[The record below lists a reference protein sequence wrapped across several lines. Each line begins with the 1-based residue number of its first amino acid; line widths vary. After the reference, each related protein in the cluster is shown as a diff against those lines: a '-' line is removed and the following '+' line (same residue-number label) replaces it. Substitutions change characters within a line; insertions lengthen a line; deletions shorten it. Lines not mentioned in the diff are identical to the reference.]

1 MLIFEGPQR
10 GPKKI
15 CDKPIRRYGM
25 SHAVRSGAY
34 HSRLC
39 TGTYTEMEV
48 WRMGAKRVTQNNARA
63 SRKNGRALLAK
74 HLDGPDGK
82 AARMGGLLKVWRHG
96 IGTWKKG
103 QPMET
108 DEARM
113 CEGVEAAYYKK
124 HFSAS
129 LDAQNE
135 KHRKSRHKERIRSL
149 EDYIRHPDTCPES
162 TLFYVGNMDDTASAS
177 EVWKVFVEFWKWR
190 KEAYPQVVSLDAA
203 LHKEEG
209 APHVHERH
217 VWIAHDKEGREIVSQ
232 TKALEEMGVPRP
244 DEAKY
249 RADMAAARKIK
260 DKAEREKA
268 VKKAGLHNNA
278 KMTYTATCRAKLIEL
293 AKAHGFEI
301 IETPKEPGES
311 GLSQARYKARDE
323 ERKAEAAKQ
332 KAAKAEADLV
342 SLTGAIITAERDLGD
357 LTEFRTWKRDK
368 AAQEAQEAARKERE
382 EQEARGRQEAAR
394 AAQAAQERERQ
405 EQAARA
411 VRLAAQEAARPKTP
425 EERYLEAQAAI
436 WGGTPAQ
443 TATPELPKLSA
454 MERLKQMR
462 RDTETA
468 ARDARADGPGYPGA

>member
-1 MLIFEGPQR
+1 ML
-10 GPKKI
+10 
-15 CDKPIRRYGM
+15 C
-25 SHAVRSGAY
+25 A
-34 HSRLC
+34 
-39 TGTYTEMEV
+39 GTYTEMEV
-48 WRMGAKRVTQNNARA
+48 WRMGAKRVTQNNARV
-63 SRKNGRALLAK
+63 SRKNGRVFFAK

-82 AARMGGLLKVWRHG
+82 AARMNGLLMVWRYG
-96 IGTWKKG
+96 VGTWKKG
-103 QPMET
+103 QPMEE

-135 KHRKSRHKERIRSL
+135 KHRKSRHKERIRTL

-190 KEAYPQVVSLDAA
+190 KDAYPQVVSLDAA
-203 LHKEEG
+203 LHKEDG

-217 VWIAHDKEGREIVSQ
+217 VWVAHDKEGREIVSQ

-278 KMTYTATCRAKLIEL
+278 KMTYTATCRAKLIEI

-323 ERKAEAAKQ
+323 ERKAEAAKRD
-332 KAAKAEADLV
+332 AAKAVQVNKKAEAELV
-342 SLTGAIITAERDLGD
+342 NLTGAIITAERELGD
-357 LTEFRTWKRDK
+357 LTEFRAWKRDK
-368 AAQEAQEAARKERE
+368 AVQEAQEAARKERE
-382 EQEARGRQEAAR
+382 EQEARRRQEAAR
-394 AAQAAQERERQ
+394 AAQEAQERERREQ
-405 EQAARA
+405 EARA
-411 VRLAAQEAARPKTP
+411 ARLAAQEAARPKTP
-425 EERYLEAQAAI
+425 EERYREAQAAI

-443 TATPELPKLSA
+443 TATPEPPVTPPKRPASA

-462 RDTETA
+462 RDTEAA
-468 ARDARADGPGYPGA
+468 ARDAREDGQSYPGA